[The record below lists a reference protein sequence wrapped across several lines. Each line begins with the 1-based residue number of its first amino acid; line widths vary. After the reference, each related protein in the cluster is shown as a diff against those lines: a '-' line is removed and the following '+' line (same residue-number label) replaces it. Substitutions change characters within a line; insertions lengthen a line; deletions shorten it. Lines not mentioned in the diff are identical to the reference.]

1 MTENENMMLL
11 SYLDLINLVETGV
24 INAAPTRIQGSSIDV
39 TLDSFI
45 RVEDEPKFNAVVDLR
60 RGENIETR
68 ELRMDHEFGYQI
80 VPGEFVLASTA
91 ETLSMPNYLSA
102 EFRLKSS
109 VARNGLEHL
118 NACWIDPGFTGKL
131 TLELINVTK
140 KHRLTIKPCMPI
152 GQIVFMMHGE
162 VPTHASYRARGQ
174 YNGQDRV
181 TASKG
186 VR

>member
-1 MTENENMMLL
+1 MSILSHNELIQL
-11 SYLDLINLVETGV
+11 VLDGV
-24 INAAPTRIQGSSIDV
+24 INANIDRVQGSSIDV

-60 RGENIETR
+60 GRENIETR
-68 ELRMDHEFGYQI
+68 ETVMDQEFGYQI
-80 VPGEFVLASTA
+80 VPGEFILASIA
-91 ETLSMPNYLSA
+91 ETLSMPNHLSA

-131 TLELINVTK
+131 TLELINVTR
-140 KHRLTIKPCMPI
+140 KHRLTIKPGMPI
-152 GQIVFMMHGE
+152 GQIVFMRHDE
-162 VPTHASYRARGQ
+162 VPLWVSYASRGQ

-181 TASKG
+181 TPSKG

>member
-1 MTENENMMLL
+1 MSLL
-11 SYLDLINLVETGV
+11 SHNELVQLVLDGV
-24 INAAPTRIQGSSIDV
+24 INAALTRVQGSSIDV

-68 ELRMDHEFGYQI
+68 EIRMDHEFGYQI
-80 VPGEFVLASTA
+80 VPGEFILASTA
-91 ETLSMPNYLSA
+91 ETLDMPNYLSA

-109 VARNGLEHL
+109 IARNGIEHL

-140 KHRLTIKPCMPI
+140 KHRLTIKPGMPI
-152 GQIVFMMHGE
+152 GQLVFMLHDE

-174 YNGQDRV
+174 YNGQTRV
-181 TASKG
+181 TPSKG
-186 VR
+186 IR

>member
-1 MTENENMMLL
+1 MSLL
-11 SYLDLINLVETGV
+11 SHNELVNLVLDGV

-45 RVEDEPKFNAVVDLR
+45 RIEDEPKFNAVVDLR
-60 RGENIETR
+60 RGETIETR
-68 ELRMDHEFGYQI
+68 EFAMDHEFGYQV
-80 VPGEFVLASTA
+80 VPGEFILASTA
-91 ETLSMPNYLSA
+91 ETLNLPNYLSA

-118 NACWIDPGFTGKL
+118 NACWIDPGFKGKL

-140 KHRLTIKPCMPI
+140 KHRLMIKPGMPI
-152 GQIVFMMHGE
+152 GQIVFMWHEE
-162 VPTHASYRARGQ
+162 VPTHASYAARGQ